1 MRSAARLLPRRRD
14 SAPRSERRGAASA
27 VDPSASARRSAGL
40 AASLAAAL
48 SLALSASVGCKGG
61 AAQPPEAGSAA
72 ASAASMGTWD
82 QWRDLSPLLEVAET
96 HASKPTVDALGA
108 ASKLL
113 RQGQVRAADRA
124 LAELAD
130 SEGRHWIATAR
141 ANLGAF
147 YFTTCIRGIAW
158 RLPET
163 AQESNT
169 REIDFDE
176 GTPIGSHD
184 LAIEPL
190 LVALDAATE
199 ARIPAL
205 TTQARIAR
213 ARVTAYVSRCAPNPE
228 VAQMGEAVFKSDIAL
243 LAAEGHLTPDL
254 AYLWGGVQLSEFS
267 GAAAKPFLLQARE
280 AGYDDPAL
288 PYLLAVVALEQRDLD
303 GADTYAGEAIAAL
316 SKGGDPS
323 QEAQAHFIR
332 GEIASARKRPKDAR
346 AAYKRALAIDP
357 DQASALLGLVRL
369 ELEGDGELAAAAT
382 LAANLPVLLRATPL
396 DSESA
401 AAEASRLEA
410 LVIMI
415 NEPAIAAVIRSALLE
430 EIDSDSDPLRRGL
443 RNYFAATLDI
453 RLGELQSAK
462 GHALLARDDFAESEA
477 EIPVDI
483 VDLIDNLGGLD

>member
-1 MRSAARLLPRRRD
+1 MRSAARPLLCRRD
-14 SAPRSERRGAASA
+14 RAAASDRNA
-27 VDPSASARRSAGL
+27 ARAAEGSAHRPL
-40 AASLAAAL
+40 ASLAITIAI
-48 SLALSASVGCKGG
+48 ALSAGSSAGCKKG
-61 AAQPPEAGSAA
+61 AAAPPEAGSAA

-82 QWRDLSPLLEVAET
+82 QWRDLSPLVEVAET
-96 HASKPTVDALGA
+96 HATKPTNEALAA

-113 RQGQVRAADRA
+113 RKGQVRAADKA

-141 ANLGAF
+141 ANLSAF

-158 RLPET
+158 RLPDT
-163 AQESNT
+163 IQASSA
-169 REIDFDE
+169 REVDFDE
-176 GTPIGSHD
+176 GTPITSQD
-184 LAIEPL
+184 IAIEPL
-190 LVALDAATE
+190 LVALDAAAE

-213 ARVTAYVSRCAPNPE
+213 ARVTAYVSRCAPNPD

-303 GADTYAGEAIAAL
+303 GADTYASEAIASL
-316 SKGGDPS
+316 KKSGDPS

-332 GEIASARKRPKDAR
+332 GEIATARKAPKDAR
-346 AAYKRALAIDP
+346 AAYKSALAIDP
-357 DQASALLGLVRL
+357 NQAPALLGLVRL
-369 ELEGDGELAAAAT
+369 DLEGDGELAAVTT
-382 LAANLPVLLRATPL
+382 LAANLPLLQRKAPL

-401 AAEASRLEA
+401 AAEAASLEG

-415 NEPAIAAVIRSALLE
+415 DEPALASVIRSALLE
-430 EIDSDSDPLRRGL
+430 EVDTDPDPLRRGL

-453 RLGELQSAK
+453 RLGEVQSAK
-462 GHALLARDDFAESEA
+462 GHALLARDDFAESEL
-477 EIPVDI
+477 EVPVDI